1 MTRCVLKFVIRKFQL
16 DWKNWELDEPTF
28 GMEWRCCVRTGSP
41 AAPGKPCI
49 PGSPCEANEKIKLLI
64 FRPTFSEIAISM
76 SIEIVTTISLLPHFS
91 LIRSR
96 L

>member
-1 MTRCVLKFVIRKFQL
+1 MTRCILKFVIRKFQL
-16 DWKNWELDEPTF
+16 DWKNWEPTF
-28 GMEWRCCVRTGSP
+28 GMKWRCLRTGSP

-64 FRPTFSEIAISM
+64 FRPTFSKIAISM

>member
-1 MTRCVLKFVIRKFQL
+1 MYEPVVLLLRENLVYLAR
-16 DWKNWELDEPTF
+16 
-28 GMEWRCCVRTGSP
+28 P
-41 AAPGKPCI
+41 AKQ
-49 PGSPCEANEKIKLLI
+49 KIKLLI